1 MLTARY
7 IYHYMMMM
15 QVLLVTG
22 GADADG
28 NLLSSTEIYNLK
40 IETAPWY
47 YAASLPSARE
57 TIVSATI
64 QNSIF
69 VFGEY

>member
-1 MLTARY
+1 MS
-7 IYHYMMMM
+7 

-40 IETAPWY
+40 IETDPWY

-57 TIVSATI
+57 TIVSATA
-64 QNSIF
+64 QNSVF

>member
-1 MLTARY
+1 
-7 IYHYMMMM
+7 MMMM

-22 GADADG
+22 GADANG